1 MSRLTLGQLL
11 LTNCYQMSKCQL
23 SIEQDVYHVSI
34 KILIK
39 AMDGHSTSDAYS
51 THDSVFCR
59 VKSVKVKKRRIERD
73 QIIVLI
79 LILSNQ
85 LGWFEEFF
93 RPVK

>member
-11 LTNCYQMSKCQL
+11 TNFYQMSKCQL
-23 SIEQDVYHVSI
+23 SIEQDVYHLSI

-39 AMDGHSTSDAYS
+39 AMDGHSTSDAYI

>member
-1 MSRLTLGQLL
+1 
-11 LTNCYQMSKCQL
+11 
-23 SIEQDVYHVSI
+23 
-34 KILIK
+34 
-39 AMDGHSTSDAYS
+39 MDQYSAPDAFC
-51 THDSVFCR
+51 TCDPVFCR